1 MMHIKVVETP
11 RQLKEFIDL
20 PYSLYK
26 DDPNWVPPLRSEQ
39 KNQFITRK
47 NPMLEHCR
55 YQLFLLYQNDRVAGR
70 IAAFTDQ
77 LALETWKQP
86 IGLFGSFEC
95 INDQEAAYL
104 LLESAKKWNQAQGMK
119 WMRGPWSFA
128 SQEWGL
134 VIEGYSP
141 PPVILAPYNPPY
153 YNDFLSNFGFLKA
166 KDLMVY
172 VIDAGEGYQVP
183 DKYLQLTDRIEK
195 RFQVKVR
202 SVDMANLEQEVMI
215 IMEIANRSI
224 ADNWGFYPVTQAES
238 RAMAHD
244 LKQIINPKA
253 VLIAENKDGKPV
265 GFAISLP
272 DVNLLLKK
280 FNGRLFPFN
289 WLWLLLGLKK
299 VNQYRMWA
307 LGVIPEYQGKAIDTL
322 LYKSTYEA
330 IYNPTVRVE
339 INYVLE
345 DNQRMNNALMN
356 LGVKPLRRYRVY
368 EMAI

>member
-1 MMHIKVVETP
+1 MMNIKAVETK
-11 RQLKEFIDL
+11 RDLKEFIQL

-39 KNQFITRK
+39 INQFILQK

-55 YQLFLLYQNDRVAGR
+55 YQLFLLYKGDHVAGR

-95 INDQEAAYL
+95 INDQEAANL
-104 LLESAKKWNQAQGMK
+104 LLKSAEKWNQAQGMK

-134 VIEGYSP
+134 VSEGFSP

-153 YNDFLSNFGFLKA
+153 YNDFLTNFGFSKV
-166 KDLMVY
+166 KDLVVY
-172 VIDAGEGYQVP
+172 IIDASKGYQVP
-183 DKYLQLTDRIEK
+183 EKYLLMTDRIK
-195 RFQVKVR
+195 NRFQVKVR
-202 SVDMANLEQEVMI
+202 PVDMENLEEEIKI
-215 IMEIANRSI
+215 ITEIANQSI
-224 ADNWGFYPVTQAES
+224 ADNWGFYPVTKAES

-253 VLIAENKDGKPV
+253 VLIAENKDGKPI

-280 FNGRLFPFN
+280 FRGRLFPLN
-289 WLWLLLGLKK
+289 WLRLLLGLKK
-299 VNQYRMWA
+299 INQYRMWA

-345 DNQRMNNALMN
+345 DNQRMNNALKN

-368 EMAI
+368 EMPI

>member
-1 MMHIKVVETP
+1 
-11 RQLKEFIDL
+11 
-20 PYSLYK
+20 
-26 DDPNWVPPLRSEQ
+26 
-39 KNQFITRK
+39 
-47 NPMLEHCR
+47 
-55 YQLFLLYQNDRVAGR
+55 
-70 IAAFTDQ
+70 
-77 LALETWKQP
+77 
-86 IGLFGSFEC
+86 
-95 INDQEAAYL
+95 
-104 LLESAKKWNQAQGMK
+104 
-119 WMRGPWSFA
+119 MRCPWSFA

-134 VIEGYSP
+134 VIEGFSP
-141 PPVILAPYNPPY
+141 PPVILSPYNPPY
-153 YNDFLSNFGFLKA
+153 YNDFLSNFGFSKV

-183 DKYLQLTDRIEK
+183 EKYLQLTDRIEK

-202 SVDMANLEQEVMI
+202 SVDMANLEGEVMT

-253 VLIAENKDGKPV
+253 VFIAENKDGRPI

-272 DVNLLLKK
+272 DVNLLLINFK
-280 FNGRLFPFN
+280 GRLLPFN
-289 WLWLLLGLKK
+289 WLRLLFGLKK
-299 VNQYRMWA
+299 INQYRMWA
-307 LGVIPEYQGKAIDTL
+307 LGVIPDYQGKAIDTL

-330 IYNPTVRVE
+330 IYNPKVRVE

>member
-1 MMHIKVVETP
+1 MQIKMVETT
-11 RQLKEFIDL
+11 KELNDFLEL
-20 PYSLYK
+20 PYILYK
-26 DDPNWVPPLRSEQ
+26 NDPNWVPPLRSEQ
-39 KNQFITRK
+39 KNQFILQK
-47 NPMLEHCR
+47 NPMLEHCC
-55 YQLFLLYQNDRVAGR
+55 YQLFLLYQDDRVAGR

-86 IGLFGSFEC
+86 IGLIGSFEC
-95 INDQEAAYL
+95 INNQEAAHL
-104 LLESAKKWNQAQGMK
+104 LLESAKKWNQSQGMK

-153 YNDFLSNFGFLKA
+153 YNDFLSHFGFAKV

-172 VIDAGEGYQVP
+172 VIDAGKGYRVP
-183 DKYLQLTDRIEK
+183 ERYLQLTDRIEK

-202 SVDMANLEQEVMI
+202 SVDMANLENEVMT
-215 IMEIANRSI
+215 IMEIANCSI
-224 ADNWGFYPVTQAES
+224 ADNWGFYPVTEAES
-238 RAMAHD
+238 RVMAHD

-253 VLIAENKDGKPV
+253 VLIAENKDGKPI

-272 DVNLLLKK
+272 DINLLLKSFK
-280 FNGRLFPFN
+280 GRLFPFN
-289 WLWLLLGLKK
+289 WLRLLFGLRKI
-299 VNQYRMWA
+299 NQYRMWA

-356 LGVKPLRRYRVY
+356 LGVKPLRRYRIY